1 MRAAALKGKNPND
14 IVAELEKIDDMEFNV
29 LMPPPLNGK
38 VSKSTLPT
46 NGIISELNDFVGQV
60 LSEKRRKLHE
70 TWHRVIKMYER
81 ESPEQYVDLKKL
93 WHSYQNRKREVVAQ
107 FEAVKNAQN
116 VTVDSIP
123 LPSGDISGTGKYTIY
138 KVPSFRRMNAWILK
152 DV

>member
-1 MRAAALKGKNPND
+1 MA
-14 IVAELEKIDDMEFNV
+14 
-29 LMPPPLNGK
+29 
-38 VSKSTLPT
+38 
-46 NGIISELNDFVGQV
+46 SELKVPFSSVQV

-107 FEAVKNAQN
+107 YEAVKNAQN

-123 LPSGDISGTGKYTIY
+123 LPSGDMSGTGDFERRSPI
-138 KVPSFRRMNAWILK
+138 SFSLSGHKLR
-152 DV
+152 

>member
-1 MRAAALKGKNPND
+1 MS
-14 IVAELEKIDDMEFNV
+14 KIDFRH
-29 LMPPPLNGK
+29 LK
-38 VSKSTLPT
+38 VTL
-46 NGIISELNDFVGQV
+46 SSDQV

-107 FEAVKNAQN
+107 YEAVKNAQN

-123 LPSGDISGTGKYTIY
+123 LPSGDMSGTGDFELRSPI
-138 KVPSFRRMNAWILK
+138 SSSLSLWA
-152 DV
+152 

>member
-1 MRAAALKGKNPND
+1 
-14 IVAELEKIDDMEFNV
+14 
-29 LMPPPLNGK
+29 
-38 VSKSTLPT
+38 
-46 NGIISELNDFVGQV
+46 
-60 LSEKRRKLHE
+60 
-70 TWHRVIKMYER
+70 MYER

-123 LPSGDISGTGKYTIY
+123 LPSGDMSGTGKYTY
-138 KVPSFRRMNAWILK
+138 KVHSLARMSAWILK